1 MNMNQIMTIVVSIQK
16 LQLQACNL
24 QVVVV
29 LNASI
34 IQIIADVFNAPIF
47 TQVSEYWPFFQ
58 LELLL
63 QTLWHD
69 VFRIRNEFLF
79 AIPSALNSALLFS
92 CSIAQLSNIE
102 PYFQ

>member
-1 MNMNQIMTIVVSIQK
+1 M
-16 LQLQACNL
+16 
-24 QVVVV
+24 VVV

-63 QTLWHD
+63 PTLWHD

-92 CSIAQLSNIE
+92 CSIAQLSSVE
-102 PYFQ
+102 PYFQYCSNHQVEENSCRDWFWFLTDEIQ